1 MATQYPKLS
10 YGSSGASVRQ
20 LQQALNKAGYS
31 LDVDG
36 GFGPKTQAAV
46 LDYQKKNG
54 LAADGVVGSETWG
67 SLMGTTASA
76 AKPQTPTTAKQVLS
90 GVSDETADRLA
101 ALEKGYREGDE
112 VAAALAVSQSMKALR
127 PGEYSSAFE
136 EELAALYEEITG
148 RPDFSYSAAEDES
161 FARYADLYARL
172 GREAMADTTGR
183 AAALTGGYGSTYS
196 QSAGAKAYAE
206 YLQQLQSIVPELQE
220 QAYARYAA
228 EGESLSDRYAQLQRQ
243 QQEEYERW
251 QDAQSAWQK
260 EADAAREAYEAL
272 RKQDYGEYEMMLK
285 YYADKAK
292 SEQKASDGKTANTG
306 KASTAAEKKTSLS
319 SAAAESLERAM
330 ANYLK
335 GGDKAS
341 ASALADTYAARFTAA
356 QKKRVK
362 SLLSSYGVA
371 APW

>member
-36 GFGPKTQAAV
+36 GFGPRTQAAV

-54 LAADGVVGSETWG
+54 LAVDGVVGSETWG
-67 SLMGTTASA
+67 SLMGTAASSS
-76 AKPQTPTTAKQVLS
+76 KSQTSTTAKQVLT

-101 ALEKGYREGDE
+101 ALEQGYREGDE

-127 PGEYSSAFE
+127 PGEYTSAFE

-148 RPDFSYSAAEDES
+148 RPGFSYSAAEDES
-161 FARYADLYARL
+161 FARYAELYARL
-172 GREAMADTTGR
+172 GREAMADTAGR
-183 AAALTGGYGSTYS
+183 AAALTGGYGSTYG
-196 QSAGAKAYAE
+196 QTAGAKAYAE
-206 YLQQLQSIVPELQE
+206 YLQQLQSIVPQLQE
-220 QAYARYAA
+220 QAYDRYES
-228 EGESLSDRYAQLQRQ
+228 EGEALSDRYALLQQR

-251 QDAQSAWQK
+251 QDAQTSWQK
-260 EADAAREAYEAL
+260 ESDAAREAYEAL
-272 RKQDYGEYEMMLK
+272 RKQDYSEYETMLK

-292 SEQKASDGKTANTG
+292 SEQKASDGKKANSG
-306 KASTAAEKKTSLS
+306 KANTAAEKKTSLS

-330 ANYLK
+330 TNYLK
-335 GGDKAS
+335 GGDSAS
-341 ASALADTYAARFTAA
+341 ASALAKTYADRFTAA

-362 SLLSSYGVA
+362 SLLSGYGVA